1 MEQAIL
7 LRGSIRQF
15 SDRELTDAQL
25 GQLLWAAQGERSDG
39 RTVPSAGGLHPLE
52 LYIVNADGVSH
63 YRSKGHAIALESDVD
78 VRAELAAAAL
88 DQRAFQTAPAV
99 VVIAGVTER
108 MAVKYGSRAERYV
121 LIEVGHAAQNL
132 LLEAAVLG
140 LGAVPTGAFRDDEVS
155 ELLGF
160 DEGTRPWYLIPIGH
174 PA

>member
-1 MEQAIL
+1 
-7 LRGSIRQF
+7 
-15 SDRELTDAQL
+15 
-25 GQLLWAAQGERSDG
+25 
-39 RTVPSAGGLHPLE
+39 
-52 LYIVNADGVSH
+52 
-63 YRSKGHAIALESDVD
+63 
-78 VRAELAAAAL
+78 
-88 DQRAFQTAPAV
+88 V

-140 LGAVPTGAFRDDEVS
+140 LGAVPTGAFRDDEVA

-160 DEGTRPWYLIPIGH
+160 DDDTQPWYLIPVGH